1 MSSQLLKINNDKIKS
16 WMILFSTIIALYFWD
31 FGAKYKLGIDTR
43 YLTLLP
49 LLFYLQKKT
58 LYYKGLSTVLIIN
71 LYVIFTYIYNYLV
84 YEKVYTL
91 FDLKSFLGFSL
102 TLFIALIC
110 KDIILQNQKKIIKFL
125 FILTPLFFINSS
137 FQLSNDL
144 DLLWKCSY
152 FNVIEDPIFKLFFLE
167 NSHFAMIAIPV
178 FLLNLFYI
186 CKKFNL
192 INFLL
197 IVIFFVAMV
206 IFQSTTMV
214 VGMLV
219 SLPITVFI
227 AWNKNN
233 TKFIFSCLMI
243 TLIYIIIFVNINGC
257 SRKFSD
263 LLTHGYIKAL
273 NITNESSKIENIK
286 FISAEKYIF
295 FYELLSE
302 TFNFSL
308 KKVSQQ
314 DKDQYKDDEALSN
327 SNKDDDEALLI
338 EKEKLLFTVNIS
350 SQVLKNS
357 YEVAI
362 STVKEKP
369 FGEGLNKFEDAFIN
383 QISSQKNNYTPDVMQ
398 INRNDGGSNF
408 NKLLGEFGYVL
419 IIIII
424 YLIIFIFSKKISI
437 ETKLFLFPI
446 VITQMIRGAGY
457 FNGGFLLSLAL
468 IILVIHGTKKEN

>member
-1 MSSQLLKINNDKIKS
+1 M
-16 WMILFSTIIALYFWD
+16 
-31 FGAKYKLGIDTR
+31 
-43 YLTLLP
+43 
-49 LLFYLQKKT
+49 
-58 LYYKGLSTVLIIN
+58 
-71 LYVIFTYIYNYLV
+71 
-84 YEKVYTL
+84 
-91 FDLKSFLGFSL
+91 
-102 TLFIALIC
+102 
-110 KDIILQNQKKIIKFL
+110 
-125 FILTPLFFINSS
+125 
-137 FQLSNDL
+137 
-144 DLLWKCSY
+144 
-152 FNVIEDPIFKLFFLE
+152 
-167 NSHFAMIAIPV
+167 
-178 FLLNLFYI
+178 
-186 CKKFNL
+186 
-192 INFLL
+192 
-197 IVIFFVAMV
+197 
-206 IFQSTTMV
+206 
-214 VGMLV
+214 
-219 SLPITVFI
+219 
-227 AWNKNN
+227 
-233 TKFIFSCLMI
+233 
-243 TLIYIIIFVNINGC
+243 
-257 SRKFSD
+257 
-263 LLTHGYIKAL
+263 
-273 NITNESSKIENIK
+273 
-286 FISAEKYIF
+286 
-295 FYELLSE
+295 LSE

-314 DKDQYKDDEALSN
+314 DKDQDKDDEALSN

-338 EKEKLLFTVNIS
+338 KKEKLLFTVNIS